1 MIYYLIENTNGFE
14 TLAFEGTAEEAQ
26 REKIRLEEKL
36 NAGAS
41 EDNEPWLKTKYYILP
56 ETEWTKP
63 FGSMH

>member
-26 REKIRLEEKL
+26 REKLRLEEEL
-36 NAGAS
+36 NAAAS
-41 EDNEPWLKTKYYILP
+41 EDNEPWPRTKYYILP

-63 FGSMH
+63 IGTMH